1 MPTLISD
8 RFCRFWRPSLADFEN
23 YMELAMYVSALISV
37 TPVFHPVVTHCH
49 VITSAITVFLAWFS
63 MLLYLR
69 R

>member
-1 MPTLISD
+1 MS
-8 RFCRFWRPSLADFEN
+8 CPSASADFEN

-37 TPVFHPVVTHCH
+37 TPVFYPLVTHCH
-49 VITSAITVFLAWFS
+49 IITSAITVFLAWFS

>member
-1 MPTLISD
+1 MTSD
-8 RFCRFWRPSLADFEN
+8 IGTVFRMSCRWLPDFEN

-37 TPVFHPVVTHCH
+37 TPVFYPEVTHCH